1 MRNLNNTLRTSI
13 LLLLLLC
20 ASYSALAHDFE
31 VDGIYYNKT
40 SYNTVAVTYQG
51 SVYHQNTN
59 RYIGSVTIPSSVTYG
74 GETYSV
80 TSIGD
85 NAFNRCGMLTSV
97 TIPHSVT
104 TIDSYAFN
112 NCASLTEI
120 SVKNGNSVYDSRNNC
135 NAIIETASNKLIA
148 GCQNTVIYN
157 TITTIGKNAFC
168 GCTRLTS
175 VTIPNSVTHIETGAF
190 YGCTGLASV
199 TIPKSITII
208 DDYNPFMS
216 CTGLKSVIVDSGNM
230 FYDSRGSCNAIIE
243 TASNKLITGCQ
254 NTVIPNS
261 VSKIGA
267 NSFLGCTGLTSV
279 TIPNSVTHIYAC
291 AFADCKNLLSV
302 TIPNSVTYIGHDAF
316 MACTGMT
323 SVTIPKSVTRIDAYP
338 FRGCSGLKEITV
350 NEGNSVYDSRN
361 NCNAIIETASN
372 KLIAGCQNTIIP
384 NTVTC
389 IDGYTFDSCYGIT
402 NLTIPNS
409 VTQIQDYA
417 FYNCSGLTSVTCL
430 ARTPPTIGDN
440 CFSLSIN
447 SSTIYLNAP
456 LYVPKE
462 SVVAY
467 QSANGWKKFIHI
479 VGIEVEPQH
488 GDVNGDG
495 VVNIS
500 DLNNVVN
507 DILAGIGDPSMDVN
521 GDGSV
526 NISDINIIVQ
536 TILSNN

>member
-148 GCQNTVIYN
+148 GCQNT
-157 TITTIGKNAFC
+157 
-168 GCTRLTS
+168 
-175 VTIPNSVTHIETGAF
+175 
-190 YGCTGLASV
+190 
-199 TIPKSITII
+199 
-208 DDYNPFMS
+208 
-216 CTGLKSVIVDSGNM
+216 
-230 FYDSRGSCNAIIE
+230 
-243 TASNKLITGCQ
+243 
-254 NTVIPNS
+254 
-261 VSKIGA
+261 
-267 NSFLGCTGLTSV
+267 
-279 TIPNSVTHIYAC
+279 
-291 AFADCKNLLSV
+291 
-302 TIPNSVTYIGHDAF
+302 
-316 MACTGMT
+316 
-323 SVTIPKSVTRIDAYP
+323 
-338 FRGCSGLKEITV
+338 
-350 NEGNSVYDSRN
+350 
-361 NCNAIIETASN
+361 
-372 KLIAGCQNTIIP
+372 IIP
-384 NTVTC
+384 NTVTF